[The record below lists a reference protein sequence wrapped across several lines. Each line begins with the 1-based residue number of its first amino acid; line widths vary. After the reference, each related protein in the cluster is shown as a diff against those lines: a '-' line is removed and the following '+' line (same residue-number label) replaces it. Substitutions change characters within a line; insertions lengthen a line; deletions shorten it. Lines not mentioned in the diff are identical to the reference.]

1 MDKLFEQVMKVVPSE
16 ALPLILAVCVAFFG
30 VYYYYGY
37 RNFTDVL
44 HSRAFM
50 TLVVVAAAGL
60 LLYSINKARSPIILD
75 TEIRPVLLVPN
86 FENDERDQ
94 YRNAFVQQIRAS
106 FSKVGLNPDSIVP
119 IDSYITDA
127 KAASLHMERY
137 HSGSAVFSPKV
148 VVTGDHTFLCISLL
162 VPTNGGS
169 KSYPLTETQIDSK
182 VLDDIVATI
191 IPTANATPGASVSPF
206 LSRFQALEQQVAAM
220 NATILALAAEQKGP
234 KPNREYENR
243 YAIVVGNSSNAEG
256 TLPPFD
262 SAISDAEGLR
272 SALLQSGFRV
282 TLLENPTVANVLEA
296 FDQIKTSI
304 SEHDLLAFYYAGSSA
319 RTTDLAK
326 GDPEQ
331 LLLPTHDFSL
341 KSIHSSLTLER
352 VIARMLA
359 LPNRDNL
366 LLLDGCHGTAG
377 LERAKL
383 SEMVNSGDV
392 LQIFA
397 GSQDSGY
404 AMENAE
410 SGGGVFTQILLKNFA
425 SMRESGSVSVSN
437 IAATVTGNVIEATNA
452 QQQPKLVTIGDGDIR
467 F

>member
-1 MDKLFEQVMKVVPSE
+1 M
-16 ALPLILAVCVAFFG
+16 
-30 VYYYYGY
+30 
-37 RNFTDVL
+37 
-44 HSRAFM
+44 
-50 TLVVVAAAGL
+50 
-60 LLYSINKARSPIILD
+60 
-75 TEIRPVLLVPN
+75 
-86 FENDERDQ
+86 
-94 YRNAFVQQIRAS
+94 
-106 FSKVGLNPDSIVP
+106 
-119 IDSYITDA
+119 
-127 KAASLHMERY
+127 
-137 HSGSAVFSPKV
+137 
-148 VVTGDHTFLCISLL
+148 
-162 VPTNGGS
+162 
-169 KSYPLTETQIDSK
+169 
-182 VLDDIVATI
+182 
-191 IPTANATPGASVSPF
+191 
-206 LSRFQALEQQVAAM
+206 
-220 NATILALAAEQKGP
+220 
-234 KPNREYENR
+234 
-243 YAIVVGNSSNAEG
+243 
-256 TLPPFD
+256 
-262 SAISDAEGLR
+262 R